1 MARLSGLTMFEISE
15 KKSSLKLLR
24 LSGLCGIFG
33 SVLPLIMVVAA
44 TVLSSWFRWDTN
56 ALSELG
62 VGEESAL
69 FNSAVLLGGVLN
81 FLFALGL
88 RQYLNGE
95 KLVKTGAASVIMSNV
110 CLALVGIFT
119 IDYHLVH
126 GVVALGYFVL
136 APVGYMMIGF
146 GTKERAVKRLSVA
159 CGITA
164 FLAIL
169 VLPIIVLV
177 FSFKVG
183 FAVPELIEAL
193 VISAW
198 TVFMSAKLI
207 AHGN

>member
-1 MARLSGLTMFEISE
+1 MSENSERKISV
-15 KKSSLKLLR
+15 KLLR

-62 VGEESAL
+62 VGEESGL

-95 KLVKTGAASVIMSNV
+95 KLVKTGAVSVIMSSV

-119 IDYHLVH
+119 IDYHLMH
-126 GVVALGYFVL
+126 GVAALGYFVL
-136 APVGYMMIGF
+136 APVGFLMIGF
-146 GTKERAVKRLSVA
+146 GTKESAIKKLSVA

-164 FLAIL
+164 LLAIL
-169 VLPIIVLV
+169 VLPITVLV
-177 FSFKVG
+177 LPFKVG

-207 AHGN
+207 AHRN

>member
-1 MARLSGLTMFEISE
+1 MARLSGLPMLEIS
-15 KKSSLKLLR
+15 KRKSSLKLLR
-24 LSGLCGIFG
+24 FAGVSGILG
-33 SVLPLIMVVAA
+33 SLLPLIMVLAA
-44 TVLSSWFRWDTN
+44 TVLSSWFRWDAN

-69 FNSAVLLGGVLN
+69 FNSAVLLGGALN

-95 KLVKTGAASVIMSNV
+95 KLVKTGVASIMVSSV
-110 CLALVGIFT
+110 CLAFIGIFT
-119 IDYHLVH
+119 IDYHLMH
-126 GVVALGYFVL
+126 GVAALGYFVL
-136 APVGYMMIGF
+136 APVGFMMIGF
-146 GTKERAVKRLSVA
+146 GTKESAIKKLSVA

-164 FLAIL
+164 LLAIL
-169 VLPIIVLV
+169 VLPITVLV
-177 FSFKVG
+177 LPFKVG

-207 AHGN
+207 AHRN

>member
-1 MARLSGLTMFEISE
+1 MSE
-15 KKSSLKLLR
+15 NSERKISLKLLR

-62 VGEESAL
+62 LGEESGL

-95 KLVKTGAASVIMSNV
+95 KLVKTGAASVIMSSV

-119 IDYHLVH
+119 IDYHLMH
-126 GVVALGYFVL
+126 GVAALGYFVL
-136 APVGYMMIGF
+136 APVGFLMIGF
-146 GTKERAVKRLSVA
+146 GTKESAIKKLSVA

-164 FLAIL
+164 LLAIL

-177 FSFKVG
+177 LPFKVG

-207 AHGN
+207 AHRN